1 MTPRAFAAYPFD
13 PSSAFADGGTHER
26 GERIAVV
33 LLAPGGVLSEEGAED
48 FLYRLL
54 MDPHRFPATWLPVW
68 LRELGARWMAGR
80 QTHALQEALQAVGGT
95 SPEARIVAEQARA
108 LQVVLGR
115 QAGSDLTARVYVA
128 SRYADPQ
135 AESTLER
142 ILEDGCDR
150 VVLVPVTP
158 VRLSAVTDA
167 CLAWWQAVCQER
179 AAHPPTVVVPSVAQ
193 SEGFAKAL
201 GERVAEALKRFPKAI
216 RSNVHVLFAAHPAAR
231 VDALGDSPESSP
243 LGELARQVLAGSSE
257 TRRVHWAYAP
267 SWGLR
272 RSLSPAPGDALQ
284 VALDEGAS
292 GVVVVPLGYSSDT
305 VETAY
310 ELDIRLRHVASQSG
324 LAQFEIAAGINC
336 HALYID
342 ALASSVLSAVGWKRV
357 PLALAS

>member
-13 PSSAFADGGTHER
+13 SSSAFADGGTHER

-48 FLYRLL
+48 FLFRLL
-54 MDPHRFPATWLPVW
+54 MDPHRFPAAWLPIW
-68 LRELGARWMAGR
+68 LRELGARWMARR
-80 QTHALQEALQAVGGT
+80 QTEALQEALQAVGGT
-95 SPEARIVAEQARA
+95 SPEARIVAEQART
-108 LQVVLGR
+108 LQAVLGR
-115 QAGSDLTARVYVA
+115 QVGSDLTARVYVA

-135 AESTLER
+135 AEATLER
-142 ILEDGCDR
+142 VLADGCDR

-167 CLAWWQAVCQER
+167 CLAWWQAVCEER
-179 AAHPPTVVVPSVAQ
+179 AVCPPTVVVPSVAQ

-201 GERVAEALKRFPKAI
+201 GERVGEALKRFPRAI
-216 RSNVHVLFAAHPAAR
+216 RPNVHLLFAAHPAAH
-231 VDALGDSPESSP
+231 VDATDDAPESSP
-243 LGELARQVLAGSSE
+243 LGELARRVVTDRGE

-272 RSLSPAPGDALQ
+272 RSLSPGPGDALQ
-284 VALDEGAS
+284 LAFEEGAS

-310 ELDIRLRHVASQSG
+310 ELDIRLRQAASQSG

-336 HALYID
+336 HALYIE
-342 ALASSVLSAVGWKRV
+342 ALASSVLGAIGWKRV
-357 PLALAS
+357 PLAIAS

>member
-1 MTPRAFAAYPFD
+1 MTPRAFAAHSSG
-13 PSSAFADGGTHER
+13 PSSAFANGGTLER

-48 FLYRLL
+48 FLFRLL
-54 MDPHRFPATWLPVW
+54 MDPYRFPASWLPIW
-68 LRELGARWMAGR
+68 LRELGARWMARR
-80 QTHALQEALQAVGGT
+80 QTGALQEALQAVGGT
-95 SPEARIVAEQARA
+95 SPEARIVAEQAKA
-108 LQVVLGR
+108 LQNAVGR

-135 AESTLER
+135 AEATLER
-142 ILEDGCDR
+142 VMADGCDR

-167 CLAWWQAVCQER
+167 CLAWWQAVCEER
-179 AAHPPTVVVPSVAQ
+179 GVRPPTVVVPSVAHTD
-193 SEGFAKAL
+193 GFARAL
-201 GERVAEALKRFPKAI
+201 GERVGEALKRFPRAI
-216 RSNVHVLFAAHPAAR
+216 RPSVHLLFAAHPASR
-231 VDALGDSPESSP
+231 VDAPDGSPESSP
-243 LGELARQVLAGSSE
+243 LGELARRVLSDRNE

-272 RSLSPAPGDALQ
+272 RALSPNPGDALQ
-284 VALDEGAS
+284 LALDEGAS

-310 ELDIRLRHVASQSG
+310 ELDIRLRQTASESSIG
-324 LAQFEIAAGINC
+324 QFEIAAGINC

-342 ALASSVLSAVGWKRV
+342 ALASSVLDSVGWKRV
-357 PLALAS
+357 PLAIAS